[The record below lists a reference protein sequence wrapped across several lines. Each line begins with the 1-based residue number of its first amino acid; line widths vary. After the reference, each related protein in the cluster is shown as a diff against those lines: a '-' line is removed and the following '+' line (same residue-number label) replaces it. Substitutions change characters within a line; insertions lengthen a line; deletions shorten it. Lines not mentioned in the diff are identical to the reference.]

1 MSVAAVGF
9 PQTKADWPN
18 KVLCLLCLCLGA
30 SIASLCMT
38 AWLTDEHPLAI
49 SKWPHVSVGVLQK
62 YMNSYLH
69 PEKQNWYLEAT
80 VGDSF
85 RDKSDGAS
93 VQGIREFM
101 YHVGG
106 GVLETVGWPMEI
118 KFAKFIQDRSA
129 DSVLQDVD
137 NQIGAF
143 VMVVAGDGSE
153 PVKDLPLKDDEH
165 EYIELHKDS
174 VLCLETE
181 ECPLPLKTM
190 NAVLG
195 ILSALQPRFSNYRF
209 TINIQ
214 HLPWCDVGLGACAIW
229 DVSTLEIVLHTS
241 IIHRS
246 AFTGVEDAND
256 HFSLHFMEGLNKNIV
271 GDLRTNGTEYLHRS
285 KKQNKDKIL
294 EMVIQSAIVALQASL
309 SLPMWYCIS
318 CPIILGMLLP
328 FAFNF
333 GLTDAADEACSAL
346 NLTDEQCQS
355 LWLSSFALATMLS
368 FASVFPILAVCK
380 VKQCFKTRL
389 L

>member
-1 MSVAAVGF
+1 
-9 PQTKADWPN
+9 
-18 KVLCLLCLCLGA
+18 
-30 SIASLCMT
+30 MT
-38 AWLTDEHPLAI
+38 AGLTDEHPLAI

-80 VGDSF
+80 LGDSSG
-85 RDKSDGAS
+85 DKSDGAAHSAS
-93 VQGIREFM
+93 VQGIRKFM

-106 GVLETVGWPMEI
+106 GVLETVGWPTEI
-118 KFAKFIQDRSA
+118 KFAKFVRDRSA
-129 DSVLQDVD
+129 SSVLQDVD
-137 NQIGAF
+137 KQIGAF
-143 VMVVAGDGSE
+143 VMVVAGDDSK

-165 EYIELHKDS
+165 EYIELHEDS
-174 VLCLETE
+174 VLCLDTE

-195 ILSALQPRFSNYRF
+195 ILSAVQPRFSDYRF
-209 TINIQ
+209 KINIQ

-241 IIHRS
+241 IIQRS
-246 AFTGVEDAND
+246 AFTGVEDAIDN
-256 HFSLHFMEGLNKNIV
+256 FSFHFMEGLNKNVV
-271 GDLRTNGTEYLHRS
+271 GALRANGTEYLYRN
-285 KKQNKDKIL
+285 KKSDIL
-294 EMVIQSAIVALQASL
+294 EMILQSGLVALQASM
-309 SLPMWYCIS
+309 SLPLWYCIS

-368 FASVFPILAVCK
+368 FVSVFPILTVCK
-380 VKQCFKTRL
+380 VKQCFKQRL